1 MTNASV
7 TSNDRVNIAF
17 IATESAWDGHHLH
30 NGVLGLTD
38 LLSDA
43 NGEGFLN
50 NDSIVDTLDELFHVD
65 SEDSSVTA
73 KALRNEALIDSISPQ
88 VSESLV
94 HSLFPNKPY
103 MSSMEMWIIWFM
115 IDWSS
120 RHYVVSHNFRRIQ
133 LWNNVRERLYA
144 TSELIQSGLYAF
156 SGLILLGNNNRRYLL
171 GDTPIDDGSELSI
184 AKVYNFVMN
193 SYNYLLS
200 ATSRQMGKVLD
211 NTCTTT
217 EARVLM
223 TSLTFLF
230 AILERLPSG
239 TCPLVDFTRG
249 GNDFVA
255 YNNGFRQTYATLLP
269 YLQNSPYESILGLCS
284 PSNDNAIMFPFFA
297 RIIEF
302 IDTHADGLGT
312 PADVA
317 IVRHAFAVLDQQL
330 YRTTITLYPLE
341 CHPVFVNVSDAF
353 WDLVYAQNPLAL
365 SWLNVLAAYALVFE
379 LYYIRDNNIWVD
391 YMNWYR
397 QRHGQKYFWDE
408 PIYQAVV
415 EQGYSVTVYDLLL
428 YFNPLECATINEIP

>member
-1 MTNASV
+1 
-7 TSNDRVNIAF
+7 
-17 IATESAWDGHHLH
+17 
-30 NGVLGLTD
+30 
-38 LLSDA
+38 
-43 NGEGFLN
+43 
-50 NDSIVDTLDELFHVD
+50 
-65 SEDSSVTA
+65 
-73 KALRNEALIDSISPQ
+73 
-88 VSESLV
+88 
-94 HSLFPNKPY
+94 
-103 MSSMEMWIIWFM
+103 MEMWIIRFM
-115 IDWSS
+115 VDWSLH
-120 RHYVVSHNFRRIQ
+120 HYVVSDNFRRIQ
-133 LWNNVRERLYA
+133 LWKNVRERLYA
-144 TSELIQSGLYAF
+144 TLELIQLGLYAF
-156 SGLILLGNNNRRYLL
+156 LGLILLGNNNRRYLL
-171 GDTPIDDGSELSI
+171 GDTPIDDGLELSI

-193 SYNYLLS
+193 LYNYLLL

-255 YNNGFRQTYATLLP
+255 YNNGFRQTYTTLLP
-269 YLQNSPYESILGLCS
+269 YLQNLPYESILGLCS
-284 PSNDNAIMFPFFA
+284 PSNDDAIMFPFFA

-365 SWLNVLAAYALVFE
+365 SWLNVLAAYALVFK

-397 QRHGQKYFWDE
+397 QWHGQKYFWDE

-415 EQGYSVTVYDLLL
+415 EQGYAVTVYNLLL
-428 YFNPLECATINEIP
+428 YFNPLECATFSEIP